1 MMTVNRR
8 GTGIILLTFLA
19 GLMLTMMPLP
29 EWAVPFRPAWMAMVL
44 IYWCMAM
51 PLRTGVGIGWL
62 SGLAVDVAS
71 GAMLGQYALS
81 HAAMALITNKL
92 HRRVRVFPVWQQAIL
107 IMAVIAVHLVMV
119 LIVKG
124 VIGQRIGTLLYW
136 MPAVTSMLLWPWV
149 FALLRAI
156 RRHYKIS

>member
-1 MMTVNRR
+1 MITVNRR
-8 GTGIILLTFLA
+8 GTGIILLTFLV
-19 GLMLTMMPLP
+19 GLMLMMMPLP
-29 EWAVPFRPAWMAMVL
+29 EWAVPFRPEWVAMVL
-44 IYWCMAM
+44 IYWCMAI
-51 PLRTGVGIGWL
+51 PLRVGVGVGWL

-71 GAMLGQYALS
+71 GAMLGQYAMS

-92 HRRVRVFPVWQQAIL
+92 YRRVRVFPLWQQAIL
-107 IMAVIAVHLVMV
+107 IMAVIALHLVIV

-136 MPAVTSMLLWPWV
+136 MPAMTSMLLWPWV

-156 RRHYKIS
+156 RRRYKIS

>member
-1 MMTVNRR
+1 
-8 GTGIILLTFLA
+8 
-19 GLMLTMMPLP
+19 
-29 EWAVPFRPAWMAMVL
+29 
-44 IYWCMAM
+44 
-51 PLRTGVGIGWL
+51 
-62 SGLAVDVAS
+62 
-71 GAMLGQYALS
+71 
-81 HAAMALITNKL
+81 MALITNKL